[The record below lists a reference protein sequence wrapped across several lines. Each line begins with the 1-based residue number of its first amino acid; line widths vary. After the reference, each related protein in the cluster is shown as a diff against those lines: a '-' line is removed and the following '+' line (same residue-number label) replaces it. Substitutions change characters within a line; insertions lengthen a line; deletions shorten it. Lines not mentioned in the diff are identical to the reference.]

1 MKVSTNLDSIQRGLE
16 VEQLL
21 ANPLLKQAFE
31 GVRQKILDKI
41 EETAIGDIDTQHE
54 LVLCLQTIKN
64 VKRYMENWIRDGQLE
79 AERTTSQSNW
89 QKFMKRSGVKT

>member
-1 MKVSTNLDSIQRGLE
+1 MDMIQRGAE

-21 ANPLLKQAFE
+21 ANPLLREAFE
-31 GVRQKILDKI
+31 GVRQKILERI

-64 VKRYMENWIRDGQLE
+64 VRRYLENWIRDGQLE
-79 AERTTSQSNW
+79 SERATSNSAW
-89 QKFMKRSGVKT
+89 QKLQKRIGVRT